1 MFLTIILNLWYTFYH
16 HQKFWDFP
24 RPLFL
29 EGTANDMDRGSR
41 TDGVG
46 GGSVVAVSSLL
57 KDCDFAG
64 CNSAMEVAAIG
75 VDRGIGFALEVPVVS
90 VDRD

>member
-1 MFLTIILNLWYTFYH
+1 M
-16 HQKFWDFP
+16 
-24 RPLFL
+24 
-29 EGTANDMDRGSR
+29 
-41 TDGVG
+41 
-46 GGSVVAVSSLL
+46 AVSSLL

-64 CNSAMEVAAIG
+64 CGSAMEVVAVG